1 MNLGGYRLLCLF
13 RLPTYKILQVRLF
26 KRIAAGVLLTF
37 GGFFLLAAI
46 SIPFDKDENPD
57 AKAEQLAA
65 CLVVGIPLTA
75 WGGWIAWSL
84 NRETRVK
91 ERDRLQAIFFQLAK
105 ETDGC
110 MSVMQF
116 SMAANL
122 PGDKAKTFLDER
134 AKEFS
139 ANFEVDEQGGIF
151 YRFPIKAID
160 LDEAED

>member
-1 MNLGGYRLLCLF
+1 M
-13 RLPTYKILQVRLF
+13 RLF
-26 KRIAAGVLLTF
+26 KRIASGILLIL
-37 GGFFLLAAI
+37 GGILLIAAI
-46 SIPFDKDENPD
+46 SVLFDKDENLD
-57 AKAEQLAA
+57 TKTEQIIG
-65 CLVVGIPLTA
+65 CLLLGIPPTL
-75 WGGWIAWSL
+75 WGGWIAWNL
-84 NRETRVK
+84 RRETRVK

-122 PGDKAKTFLDER
+122 PGDKAKAFLDER

-151 YRFPIKAID
+151 YQFPIKAID